1 MLARNRFIHTIAL
14 SVALLLLVSVAPA
27 PARWPAVK
35 PGPRLIHLQQAA
47 LESSDIFKGPPETV
61 TMRSGFVVLQ
71 PGQSVGRHST
81 QGNEEAV
88 IVLAGT
94 GEMRITGGALLR
106 LEPYT
111 VAYCPPLTEH
121 DVFNT
126 GTEPMRYIWLVAKA
140 RP

>member
-1 MLARNRFIHTIAL
+1 MPARDRFIRSVVL
-14 SVALLLLVSVAPA
+14 SAAILLMVSAAPSRADGVAG
-27 PARWPAVK
+27 K
-35 PGPRLIHLQQAA
+35 PGPRLIHLQHAA

-61 TMRSGFVVLQ
+61 TMRSGFVVLL

-81 QGNEEAV
+81 RGNEEAV
-88 IVLAGT
+88 IVLAGA
-94 GEMRITGGALLR
+94 GEMRIAGGAVLR

-126 GTEPMRYIWLVAKA
+126 GTETMRYIWLVAKA
-140 RP
+140 R